1 MLYRASPFFGSP
13 APTDKMTENLKN
25 HKKIIDKWTDHA
37 IIESRKIDMEK
48 RKQKNKREKEVSP
61 KYS

>member
-1 MLYRASPFFGSP
+1 
-13 APTDKMTENLKN
+13 MTENLKN